1 MSLLWPQSS
10 ESNARHRLRQGLYQ
24 LRKLG
29 APVTAT
35 TAYVLLD
42 EADIW
47 LDYAQPPKH
56 RRKLLHDLATNRA
69 VDFLPGYHPDISEPF
84 SRWLEAQRDSV
95 RALLRQ
101 YLETALLDERIRG
114 DLTARVQL
122 ARACIELD
130 PLNHNATLAL
140 AEALAALGN
149 GEESVGILDRYCSE
163 IRALSPASLPP
174 AIELRRRILSV
185 GKLTQAAAACN
196 GGLVGRAD
204 ILRSLEVWVGR
215 PPDGTNILA

>member
-1 MSLLWPQSS
+1 MIRLRTLGECTIQVADKSIGPESEILFALVLFLGSSRGRRIPRSEIMSLLWPQSS

-140 AEALAALGN
+140 AEALAALG
-149 GEESVGILDRYCSE
+149 
-163 IRALSPASLPP
+163 
-174 AIELRRRILSV
+174 
-185 GKLTQAAAACN
+185 
-196 GGLVGRAD
+196 
-204 ILRSLEVWVGR
+204 
-215 PPDGTNILA
+215 

>member
-1 MSLLWPQSS
+1 MIRLRTLGECTIQVADKPIGPESEILFALVLYLGSARGKRITRSEIMSLLWPQCS

-24 LRKLG
+24 LRRLG
-29 APVTAT
+29 APVSAT
-35 TAYVLLD
+35 MANVLLN

-56 RRKLLHDLATNRA
+56 RRKLLQDLAMNSA

-101 YLETALLDERIRG
+101 DLEAVLFDERTQG
-114 DLTARVQL
+114 DLTPIVQL

-140 AEALAALGN
+140 AEAQAALGN
-149 GEESVGILDRYCSE
+149 GEESVAILDRYCSE
-163 IRALSPASLPP
+163 IRALSPA
-174 AIELRRRILSV
+174 
-185 GKLTQAAAACN
+185 
-196 GGLVGRAD
+196 
-204 ILRSLEVWVGR
+204 
-215 PPDGTNILA
+215 